1 MESLGADSGTESGG
15 RVVGKGED
23 QGLQEQTGLV
33 LFHVQKGRQVVVAEV
48 NGQAHLLHVSKKTGQ
63 RLKKTLA
70 FTKYTEN

>member
-1 MESLGADSGTESGG
+1 MRSVYLLQDMTHGFVGRGDRADSGTESGG

-48 NGQAHLLHVSKKTGQ
+48 NGHAHLVHVVLQ
-63 RLKKTLA
+63 I
-70 FTKYTEN
+70 